1 MKKCEDDITK
11 SYTFRFYALY
21 KSVTISFCPQFA
33 DSPMHKEGSFLLP
46 SVIRNGVA
54 PPSLFADKRKATK
67 PSSYNPSVSH
77 QADSSLCTRAPCV
90 GGGIS
95 VLGLSL

>member
-54 PPSLFADKRKATK
+54 PTFPFCGQKKSNETLLLQSLSQPS
-67 PSSYNPSVSH
+67 
-77 QADSSLCTRAPCV
+77 
-90 GGGIS
+90 G
-95 VLGLSL
+95 